1 MPNSDPQSPPAA
13 HVKGVPIHLTGE
25 MVKRIDAVKDPLV
38 PRAAFV
44 KDLLDKA
51 LRTLENER

>member
-1 MPNSDPQSPPAA
+1 MNDSQPAA

-25 MVKRIDAVKDPLV
+25 MVERIDAIKDPLV

-44 KDLLDKA
+44 KDLIDKG
-51 LRTLENER
+51 LRRLEEER